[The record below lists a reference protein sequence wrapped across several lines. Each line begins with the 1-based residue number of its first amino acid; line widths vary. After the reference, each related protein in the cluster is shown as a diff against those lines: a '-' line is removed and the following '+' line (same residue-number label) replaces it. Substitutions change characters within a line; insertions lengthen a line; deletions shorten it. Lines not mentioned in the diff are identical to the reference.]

1 MANERFDRP
10 GALRR
15 CAVLAVVLAAGLG
28 TAAYGQATGPGQLE
42 RQFTT
47 PPALPSG
54 EGPVVPQT
62 PGQQPPAD
70 AGSVRFTL
78 KQVDFAGNTA
88 YSAQALAAPSA
99 ALIGREVSLADV
111 FRLADELT
119 LMYRND
125 GYVLSRVIVPPQAIR
140 DGVVQL
146 RVVEGFIA
154 QTSIRG
160 ESSGPRSTLDRH
172 LEVIRNSRPLA
183 AGILE
188 RELLLMNDLPG
199 INALSTIVPS
209 ATPGAADLAVEIASR
224 RASLTAGINNR
235 GSKSLGPWRADLSG
249 ELNQLLY
256 GFDRLSARLVQTL
269 ADRELSFATLGY
281 DRVLGASGARIG
293 LSGSYVDSRP
303 GTNQNFQLPTSSR
316 SLTLQGSVPLLR
328 SRTQNLNLRASLS
341 KLHSK
346 TDVVAAGTAL
356 PLSEDNISALRLG
369 ATVDLVDRFRGL
381 SVVDVELSK
390 GLHAFSASRAGD
402 ANLSVADGRPDFTK
416 LTVYAARLQSL
427 ATKWSLLGA
436 INAQYSRH
444 VLLSP
449 ERFAFG
455 GEQFG
460 RAYDTAELTGDSG
473 AAFKSELRYADSAAS
488 PWLRDYTLYGFYEV
502 GTLRRRGA
510 SVAAGGQKAR
520 ESAAN
525 AGVGVRVS
533 MSGGWSGYAEVAQ
546 PLTHDVAQEGNRSA
560 RAFVGVQGAF

>member
-1 MANERFDRP
+1 MSNEHADRV
-10 GALRR
+10 GAPRR
-15 CAVLAVVLAAGLG
+15 CAALVVVLAAGLVE
-28 TAAYGQATGPGQLE
+28 AAHGQATGPGQIE
-42 RQFTT
+42 RQFTP

-54 EGPVVPQT
+54 AGPMVPQT

-70 AGSVRFTL
+70 AGTVRFTL
-78 KQVDFAGNTA
+78 KQVDFVGNTA
-88 YSAQALAAPSA
+88 YSTQALAASSA
-99 ALIGREVSLADV
+99 ALLGREVSLADV
-111 FRLADELT
+111 YGLADELT

-154 QTSIRG
+154 QASIRG
-160 ESSGPRSTLDRH
+160 ESNGPRSTLDRH

-183 AGILE
+183 AGVLE

-199 INALSTIVPS
+199 IHAVSTIVPS
-209 ATPGAADLAVEIASR
+209 TTPGAADLAVEVASR
-224 RASLTAGINNR
+224 RASLTAGIDNR
-235 GSKSLGPWRADLSG
+235 GSKSLGPWRADVYG
-249 ELNQLLY
+249 ELNQLLH

-293 LSGSYVDSRP
+293 LSGSYVDSKP
-303 GTNQNFQLPTSSR
+303 GTNQNFDLPTSSR
-316 SLTLQGSVPLLR
+316 SFTLQGSVPLLR
-328 SRTQNLNLRASLS
+328 SRTQNLKLRASLGTLLS
-341 KLHSK
+341 R
-346 TDVVAAGTAL
+346 TDIETAGAAL
-356 PLSEDNISALRLG
+356 PLSEDKISALRLG
-369 ATVDLVDRFRGL
+369 ATADLVDRFRGL

-390 GLHAFSASRAGD
+390 GLHAFGASRAGD

-427 ATKWSLLGA
+427 APKWSLLGA
-436 INAQYSRH
+436 INAQYSQD

-473 AAFKSELRYADSAAS
+473 AAFKAELRYADSGTSLA
-488 PWLRDYTLYGFYEV
+488 LRDYTLYGYYEI
-502 GTLRRRGA
+502 GTVRRRGD
-510 SVAAGGQKAR
+510 SVAAGGVKAR

-525 AGVGVRVS
+525 VGLGARVS
-533 MSGGWSGYAEVAQ
+533 VNNVWSGYAEVAQ
-546 PLTHDVAQEGNRSA
+546 PLTHDVAQEGNRGA
-560 RAFVGVQGAF
+560 RAFVGLQAAF